1 MTTPAKKTT
10 IGNFLN
16 FPNTSKF
23 LEDSL
28 QEKKSE
34 FVSNLLAL
42 TDSDANLQK
51 CDSKK
56 LMMCAMNAT
65 ALGLPLNKNLGYAY
79 VIAYYNNKKKE
90 YEPQFQ
96 IGAKGFKQLAMKSAQ
111 YQTINAVEIR
121 EKELTR
127 NKFTGEFKFN
137 EENPNGNIEGYLSYF
152 KLLNGYEKSL
162 YMTVDQ
168 LEKHA
173 LKYSQA
179 YRSDNKNKTKYSK
192 WSTDEK
198 EAMCL
203 KTVSKLLLSR
213 EGILSTEMVNALS
226 YDNNNSDDTSKLD
239 NRNIEDAEIVDQKEN
254 KDPKKIN
261 LEDA

>member
-1 MTTPAKKTT
+1 MVKTNETQNQTPAKKVS

-23 LEDSL
+23 LEDAL
-28 QEKKSE
+28 REKKSE

-42 TDSDANLQK
+42 TDSDENLQK
-51 CDSKK
+51 CDPKK

-79 VIAYYNNKKKE
+79 VIAYYNTKKKE
-90 YEPQFQ
+90 HEPQFQ
-96 IGAKGFKQLAMKSAQ
+96 IGAKGFKQLAMKSSQ

-137 EENPNGNIEGYLSYF
+137 QENPEGNIEGYLAYF
-152 KLLNGYEKSL
+152 RLLNGYEKSL
-162 YMTVDQ
+162 YMTVEQ
-168 LEKHA
+168 LESHA

-179 YRSDNKNKTKYSK
+179 YKSDIKNKTKYSK
-192 WSTDEK
+192 WSTEEK
-198 EAMCL
+198 DSMCL
-203 KTVSKLLLSR
+203 KTVYKLLLSR

-226 YDNNNSDDTSKLD
+226 FD
-239 NRNIEDAEIVDQKEN
+239 NRNIEDAEVIEQKE
-254 KDPKKIN
+254 KETKKVKI
-261 LEDA
+261 